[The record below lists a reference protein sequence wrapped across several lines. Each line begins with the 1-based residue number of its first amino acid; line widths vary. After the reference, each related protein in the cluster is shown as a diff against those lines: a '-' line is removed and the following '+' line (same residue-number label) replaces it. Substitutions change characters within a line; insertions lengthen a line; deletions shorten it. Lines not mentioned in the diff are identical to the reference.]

1 LQLLPFAGGGS
12 NGSRNRLWKTQLQT
26 FANETGLK
34 IYVSH
39 FPPGTSK
46 WNKIEHRLFSYISIN
61 WRGKPLESLLVIL
74 GLIGATT
81 TETGLKVK
89 AVLDE
94 TQYET
99 GIKISDGE
107 LAKCKIA
114 RSGFHGEWNYCIQP
128 NC

>member
-1 LQLLPFAGGGS
+1 
-12 NGSRNRLWKTQLQT
+12 
-26 FANETGLK
+26 
-34 IYVSH
+34 
-39 FPPGTSK
+39 
-46 WNKIEHRLFSYISIN
+46 HRLFSYISIN

-74 GLIGATT
+74 GLIGATA

-99 GIKISDGE
+99 GIKISDEE

>member
-1 LQLLPFAGGGS
+1 
-12 NGSRNRLWKTQLQT
+12 
-26 FANETGLK
+26 LK

-39 FPPGTSK
+39 FPHGTSK

-81 TETGLKVK
+81 TEIGLKVK

-99 GIKISDGE
+99 GIKISDRE
-107 LAKCKIA
+107 LAKCNIT
-114 RSGFHGEWNYCIQP
+114 RSGFHSEWNYCIQP

>member
-1 LQLLPFAGGGS
+1 
-12 NGSRNRLWKTQLQT
+12 
-26 FANETGLK
+26 
-34 IYVSH
+34 
-39 FPPGTSK
+39 
-46 WNKIEHRLFSYISIN
+46 
-61 WRGKPLESLLVIL
+61 VIL

-99 GIKISDGE
+99 GIKISDEE
-107 LAKCKIA
+107 LVKCKII
-114 RSGFHGEWNYCIQP
+114 RSDFHSEWNYCIQP